1 MDIIDFIKYSNNLD
15 NKKKLLEQINALK
28 YNINL
33 FNDYT
38 FGIEFEFELIN
49 QDKLKYLN
57 YPNILNN
64 WVVKDEQCN
73 EEVLEISSPILNYD
87 MQSLKE
93 VKLICDII
101 TNKMLGYTSDECG
114 CHIHIGFDVFKKA
127 MELKNL
133 YTIYCNNENIF
144 YLMSNKCNSE
154 MRRNVKYYANPMSVK
169 IENYINNGYFDNE
182 NDLFNFVQKMKII
195 QKDRFN
201 SINIFNAFSIIKN
214 TIEFRCPNGELDY
227 NEILLNIILY
237 LKLIDASKKG
247 ISSDEINFFI
257 SDEVNEESKKDVLLN
272 LLFEDN
278 SQLIELFNDRY
289 ETNYEA
295 NQKVNRLIRYKSKV
309 LFK

>member
-1 MDIIDFIKYSNNLD
+1 MDNIDFIKYSNNLE
-15 NKKKLLEQINALK
+15 NKKYLLEQINVLK

-33 FNDYT
+33 LYNYT
-38 FGIEFEFELIN
+38 FGIEFEFELCN

-73 EEVLEISSPILNYD
+73 EEVLEIASPILNYD
-87 MQSLKE
+87 IKSLKE
-93 VKLICDII
+93 IKLICDII

-114 CHIHIGFDVFKKA
+114 GHIHIGFDAFEKVL
-127 MELKNL
+127 ELKNL
-133 YTIYCNNENIF
+133 YTIFCNNENIF
-144 YLMSNKCNSE
+144 YLISNKSNSE
-154 MRRNVKYYANPMSVK
+154 MRRNVKYYALPMSVK
-169 IENYINNGYFDNE
+169 LENYINNGYFDNE
-182 NDLFNFVQKMKII
+182 NDLFNFVQKMKTI
-195 QKDRFN
+195 QVDRFN
-201 SINIFNAFSIIKN
+201 SINILNAFSITKN
-214 TIEFRCPNGELDY
+214 TVEFRCPNGELDY

-247 ISSDEINFFI
+247 ISKDEINFFV
-257 SDEVNEESKKDVLLN
+257 SEKVNEESKKDVLLN

-278 SQLIELFNDRY
+278 SQMIELFNKRY

-295 NQKVNRLIRYKSKV
+295 NQKINRLIRYKSKV